1 MSLGVFSAGGVI
13 FSSFRVLRQ
22 MPGESQAQNRG
33 RRHFS
38 PFLGFPGISGVLLRD
53 PLGGG
58 GVGDGGS
65 GGRGLQTPVSTPAG
79 VGQKPT
85 QNWKAVILQLN
96 THTHT
101 HTNCRNFPGVQGLR
115 RHTPSAGGQ
124 GSIPGPE
131 TDPMCHS

>member
-58 GVGDGGS
+58 GVG
-65 GGRGLQTPVSTPAG
+65 G
-79 VGQKPT
+79 VVCCVTFESLVPQPGIDPRPLAVKTQSPT
-85 QNWKAVILQLN
+85 HWIA
-96 THTHT
+96 
-101 HTNCRNFPGVQGLR
+101 REFQGISKR
-115 RHTPSAGGQ
+115 
-124 GSIPGPE
+124 
-131 TDPMCHS
+131 